1 MIAAIQNFVIVHD
14 GLACDI
20 NGALA
25 HQPRLQPD

>member
-1 MIAAIQNFVIVHD
+1 MIAAIQNFVMVHD

-25 HQPRLQPD
+25 YQLRLQPN